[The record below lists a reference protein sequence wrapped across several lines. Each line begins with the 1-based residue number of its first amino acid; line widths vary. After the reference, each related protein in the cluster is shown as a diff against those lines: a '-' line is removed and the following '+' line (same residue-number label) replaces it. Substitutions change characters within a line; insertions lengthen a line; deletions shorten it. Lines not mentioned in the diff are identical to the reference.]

1 MIRRFFRHIREGF
14 YGVARH
20 ASMAFSSATA
30 MTVTLILMSAFF
42 MVIVNL
48 TNITKE
54 IEQEV
59 QISVLI
65 DYDHEEASVEESI
78 GDQIKSI
85 DGVNSV
91 EFFTKDQEAQYYFD
105 NYSETDEAIVEMIK
119 QDNPLN
125 DAFYVK
131 VEDGQRLGE
140 IAAEI
145 ESIEGVATVNYGG
158 ASVVSF
164 MEVLTM
170 IRNVGFIMVTALL
183 LLTIFLIQN
192 TIKLTIFARNEEI
205 SIMRIVG
212 AKNGYIRAPFLV
224 EGTAL
229 LLLTIFLIQ
238 NTIKLTIF
246 ARNEEISIM
255 RIVGAKN
262 GYIRAPF
269 LVEGIIIGIL
279 GSVIP
284 ILFTIFGYIYI
295 YRISGGVVL
304 SNIFTLIAPNP
315 FVIYVSLG
323 LVGLSIVVGFVGSFF
338 SVTKY
343 LRWTR

>member
-42 MVIVNL
+42 MIIVNL

-65 DYDHEEASVEESI
+65 DYDYEEASVEESI

-105 NYSETDEAIVEMIK
+105 NYSETDEAIIDMIK

-183 LLTIFLIQN
+183 LLT
-192 TIKLTIFARNEEI
+192 
-205 SIMRIVG
+205 V
-212 AKNGYIRAPFLV
+212 
-224 EGTAL
+224 
-229 LLLTIFLIQ
+229 FLIQ

-304 SNIFTLIAPNP
+304 SNIFTLIAPKP

-323 LVGLSIVVGFVGSFF
+323 FVGLSIVVGFVGSFF

>member
-1 MIRRFFRHIREGF
+1 MIRRFFRHIKEGF
-14 YGVARH
+14 YGVGRH

-30 MTVTLILMSAFF
+30 MTVTLILMSAFS
-42 MVIVNL
+42 IVMMNL

-54 IEQEV
+54 IEQAV

-65 DYDHEEASVEESI
+65 DYDHEEASVEEAI

-85 DGVNSV
+85 PGVASV
-91 EFFTKDQEAQYYFD
+91 EFFTKDQEAQYYFE
-105 NYSETDEAIVEMIK
+105 NFSETDEAIVKMIEE
-119 QDNPLN
+119 DNPLN

-131 VEDGQRLGE
+131 VVDGQQLGE
-140 IAAEI
+140 IAKQI
-145 ESIEGVATVNYGG
+145 EAIDGVLTVNYGG

-164 MEVLTM
+164 MEVLTV
-170 IRNVGFIMVTALL
+170 IRNVGFIMVGALL
-183 LLTIFLIQN
+183 I
-192 TIKLTIFARNEEI
+192 
-205 SIMRIVG
+205 
-212 AKNGYIRAPFLV
+212 
-224 EGTAL
+224 
-229 LLLTIFLIQ
+229 LTIFLIQ

-279 GSVIP
+279 GAILP
-284 ILFTIFGYIYI
+284 ICATIFGYIYI
-295 YRISGGVVL
+295 YKLTNGVVL
-304 SNIFTLIAPNP
+304 SNIFTLIPPHP
-315 FVIYVSLG
+315 FVLYVSLG
-323 LVGLSIVVGFVGSFF
+323 LLGLSIIVGFVGSFF

>member
-224 EGTAL
+224 EG
-229 LLLTIFLIQ
+229 
-238 NTIKLTIF
+238 
-246 ARNEEISIM
+246 
-255 RIVGAKN
+255 
-262 GYIRAPF
+262 
-269 LVEGIIIGIL
+269 IIIGIL

-323 LVGLSIVVGFVGSFF
+323 LLGLSIVVGFVGSFF

>member
-1 MIRRFFRHIREGF
+1 MKEVTSAMIRRFFRHIKEGF
-14 YGVARH
+14 YGVGRH

-30 MTVTLILMSAFF
+30 MTVTLILMSAFS
-42 MVIVNL
+42 IVMMNL

-54 IEQEV
+54 IEQAV

-65 DYDHEEASVEESI
+65 DYDHEEASVEEAI

-85 DGVNSV
+85 PGVASV
-91 EFFTKDQEAQYYFD
+91 EFFTKDQEAQYYFE
-105 NYSETDEAIVEMIK
+105 NFSETDEAIVKMIEE
-119 QDNPLN
+119 DNPLN

-131 VEDGQRLGE
+131 VVDGQQLGE
-140 IAAEI
+140 IAKQI
-145 ESIEGVATVNYGG
+145 EAIDGVLTVNYGG

-164 MEVLTM
+164 MEVLTV
-170 IRNVGFIMVTALL
+170 IRNVGFIMVGALL
-183 LLTIFLIQN
+183 I
-192 TIKLTIFARNEEI
+192 
-205 SIMRIVG
+205 
-212 AKNGYIRAPFLV
+212 
-224 EGTAL
+224 
-229 LLLTIFLIQ
+229 LTIFLIQ

-279 GSVIP
+279 GAILP
-284 ILFTIFGYIYI
+284 ICATIFGYIYI
-295 YRISGGVVL
+295 YKLTNGVVL
-304 SNIFTLIAPNP
+304 SNIFTLIPPHP
-315 FVIYVSLG
+315 FVLYVSLG
-323 LVGLSIVVGFVGSFF
+323 LLGLSIIVGFVGSFF

>member
-48 TNITKE
+48 TNITME

-224 EGTAL
+224 EG
-229 LLLTIFLIQ
+229 
-238 NTIKLTIF
+238 
-246 ARNEEISIM
+246 
-255 RIVGAKN
+255 
-262 GYIRAPF
+262 
-269 LVEGIIIGIL
+269 IIIGIL

>member
-212 AKNGYIRAPFLV
+212 AKNGYIRA
-224 EGTAL
+224 A
-229 LLLTIFLIQ
+229 
-238 NTIKLTIF
+238 
-246 ARNEEISIM
+246 
-255 RIVGAKN
+255 
-262 GYIRAPF
+262 F

>member
-224 EGTAL
+224 EG
-229 LLLTIFLIQ
+229 
-238 NTIKLTIF
+238 
-246 ARNEEISIM
+246 
-255 RIVGAKN
+255 
-262 GYIRAPF
+262 
-269 LVEGIIIGIL
+269 IIIGIL

-343 LRWTR
+343 LR

>member
-170 IRNVGFIMVTALL
+170 IRLS
-183 LLTIFLIQN
+183 LIH
-192 TIKLTIFARNEEI
+192 I
-205 SIMRIVG
+205 
-212 AKNGYIRAPFLV
+212 
-224 EGTAL
+224 
-229 LLLTIFLIQ
+229 
-238 NTIKLTIF
+238 
-246 ARNEEISIM
+246 
-255 RIVGAKN
+255 
-262 GYIRAPF
+262 
-269 LVEGIIIGIL
+269 
-279 GSVIP
+279 
-284 ILFTIFGYIYI
+284 
-295 YRISGGVVL
+295 
-304 SNIFTLIAPNP
+304 
-315 FVIYVSLG
+315 
-323 LVGLSIVVGFVGSFF
+323 
-338 SVTKY
+338 
-343 LRWTR
+343 

>member
-205 SIMRIVG
+205 SIMRIV
-212 AKNGYIRAPFLV
+212 V
-224 EGTAL
+224 
-229 LLLTIFLIQ
+229 
-238 NTIKLTIF
+238 
-246 ARNEEISIM
+246 
-255 RIVGAKN
+255 AKN

>member
-1 MIRRFFRHIREGF
+1 MIRRFFRHIKEGF
-14 YGVARH
+14 YGVGRH

-30 MTVTLILMSAFF
+30 MTVTLVLMSAFS
-42 MVIVNL
+42 IVMMNL

-54 IEQEV
+54 IEQAV

-65 DYDHEEASVEESI
+65 DYDHEEASVEEAI

-85 DGVNSV
+85 PGVASV
-91 EFFTKDQEAQYYFD
+91 EFFTKDQEAQYYFE
-105 NYSETDEAIVEMIK
+105 NFSETDEAIVKMIEE
-119 QDNPLN
+119 DNPLN

-131 VEDGQRLGE
+131 VVDGQQLGE
-140 IAAEI
+140 IAKQI
-145 ESIEGVATVNYGG
+145 EAIEGVLTVNYGG

-164 MEVLTM
+164 MEVLTV
-170 IRNVGFIMVTALL
+170 IRNVGFIMVGALL
-183 LLTIFLIQN
+183 I
-192 TIKLTIFARNEEI
+192 
-205 SIMRIVG
+205 
-212 AKNGYIRAPFLV
+212 
-224 EGTAL
+224 
-229 LLLTIFLIQ
+229 LTIFLIQ

-279 GSVIP
+279 GAILP
-284 ILFTIFGYIYI
+284 ICATIFGYIYI
-295 YRISGGVVL
+295 YKLTNGVVL
-304 SNIFTLIAPNP
+304 SNIFTLIPPHP
-315 FVIYVSLG
+315 FVLYVSLG
-323 LVGLSIVVGFVGSFF
+323 LLGLSIIVGFVGSFF

>member
-65 DYDHEEASVEESI
+65 DYDHEEVSVEESI

-224 EGTAL
+224 EG
-229 LLLTIFLIQ
+229 
-238 NTIKLTIF
+238 
-246 ARNEEISIM
+246 
-255 RIVGAKN
+255 
-262 GYIRAPF
+262 
-269 LVEGIIIGIL
+269 IIIGIL